1 MSPPQNKGYRHL
13 PAFILLAA
21 AQAPGHGA
29 DILARIRS
37 LLPEASLD
45 SGAVYRTLNAL
56 EREGELT
63 ATWDTTG
70 PGPARKVYRLTPSGW
85 ERLDFWRADIAHRL
99 ILLGRFLET
108 ASDVQAVRPAP
119 ETDAGTS
126 GEPTRK

>member
-1 MSPPQNKGYRHL
+1 MAAPKNKGYRHL

-29 DILARIRS
+29 DLLARIRS

-56 EREGELT
+56 EREGELA
-63 ATWDTTG
+63 ATWDTAG

-99 ILLGRFLET
+99 TLLGRFLEA
-108 ASDVQAVRPAP
+108 ASNVQAARPGP
-119 ETDAGTS
+119 QTDAAPS
-126 GEPTRK
+126 GESARI

>member
-1 MSPPQNKGYRHL
+1 MSAPKNKGYRHL

-29 DILARIRS
+29 DLLARIHR

-56 EREGELT
+56 EREGELA
-63 ATWDTTG
+63 ATWDTTS
-70 PGPARKVYRLTPSGW
+70 PGPARKVYRLTPLGW

-99 ILLGRFLET
+99 TLLGRFLE
-108 ASDVQAVRPAP
+108 AARDVQAARPASDDDNIL
-119 ETDAGTS
+119 E
-126 GEPTRK
+126 E

>member
-1 MSPPQNKGYRHL
+1 MSAPKNKGYRHL

-29 DILARIRS
+29 DLLARIRS

-56 EREGELT
+56 EREEELA
-63 ATWDTTG
+63 ATWDTTS

-85 ERLDFWRADIAHRL
+85 ERLDFWRCDIAHRL
-99 ILLGRFLET
+99 ILLGRFLE
-108 ASDVQAVRPAP
+108 AVSDVQAIRPAP
-119 ETDAGTS
+119 ETDAAPC
-126 GEPTRK
+126 GEPVRK